1 MDDDLNATCA
11 GMIKYLNRLVTPL
24 LNYVDVA
31 VVTDTVVRT
40 SNKKSSLLLPK
51 QSTSAAVIDAGA
63 AAESSDDTMSLS
75 VIIKQL
81 KGSYF
86 MSVKQSV
93 LTSLLKRDADP
104 MMAQGGFGSM
114 NRGQHVSINRLRAM
128 AARETATPA
137 ASGSA
142 GGGSRSSETAD
153 MMISVFGQLFTAL
166 RRAGYSTFRNAQ
178 PHQQLLNV
186 QLVGE
191 VCDKRCHVF
200 LVCII
205 SNGVIL

>member
-1 MDDDLNATCA
+1 
-11 GMIKYLNRLVTPL
+11 MIKYLNRLVTPL

-51 QSTSAAVIDAGA
+51 QNISAAAIGDAGA
-63 AAESSDDTMSLS
+63 SAESSDDTMSLS

-93 LTSLLKRDADP
+93 LTSLLKRDVDP

-114 NRGQHVSINRLRAM
+114 IRGQHVSINRLRAM
-128 AARETATPA
+128 AARETAAPA
-137 ASGSA
+137 AGGSA
-142 GGGSRSSETAD
+142 GGSSRSSETAD

-166 RRAGYSTFRNAQ
+166 RRAGYSTFRYAQ

-191 VCDKRCHVF
+191 VCVSSVGYCCSPGI
-200 LVCII
+200 VC
-205 SNGVIL
+205 G